1 MDNNNGKSGGNFL
14 GGFLLGFLIGGL
26 VVFLLG
32 TKKGKKIL
40 KTISEEGLD
49 NLSNILEKTDGA
61 GDLDEVYEEEEEAM
75 PKGQSITKE
84 SIGKKTKRFFKGVS
98 RRLN

>member
-1 MDNNNGKSGGNFL
+1 MDNNNNRSGSNFF

-26 VVFLLG
+26 AVFLLG

-49 NLSNILEKTDGA
+49 NLSNILEKA
-61 GDLDEVYEEEEEAM
+61 GEAGNLDEVYEEEEEAA
-75 PKGQSITKE
+75 PEKQASVKE
-84 SIGKKTKRFFKGVS
+84 NIGGKPKRFFKGVA